1 MRFILRFA
9 IFHSIFLDFSKQQI
23 NLSLIYYIN
32 IILQLRS
39 VKKKEKIYK
48 ILTFLKLFISTK
60 HDSVI
65 ILNF

>member
-1 MRFILRFA
+1 MRFIHRFA

-32 IILQLRS
+32 IILRS